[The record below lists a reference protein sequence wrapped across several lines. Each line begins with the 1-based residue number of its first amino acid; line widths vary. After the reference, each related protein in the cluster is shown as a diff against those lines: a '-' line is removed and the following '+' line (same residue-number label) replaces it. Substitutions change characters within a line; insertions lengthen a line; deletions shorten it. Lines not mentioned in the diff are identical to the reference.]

1 MEMVLN
7 LNYGLKSICDQE
19 EEEEEENDFLIDDIR
34 NQRKAK

>member
-7 LNYGLKSICDQE
+7 LNYGLKSIYDQ
-19 EEEEEENDFLIDDIR
+19 EEEEENDFLIDDIR